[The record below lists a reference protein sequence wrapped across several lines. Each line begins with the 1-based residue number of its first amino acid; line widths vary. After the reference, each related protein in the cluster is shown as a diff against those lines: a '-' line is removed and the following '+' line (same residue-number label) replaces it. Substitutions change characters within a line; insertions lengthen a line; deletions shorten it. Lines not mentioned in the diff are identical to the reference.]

1 MFTLSFQAW
10 LLSKKRWAILCYIKD
25 HTHPLQ
31 DTAIA
36 YKSWRPDARI
46 NLRGPYFNHRG
57 NACWRLIRGRLTA
70 GRSEQDEEWE
80 LEKQLSEE
88 SSTLFQVLCVQSNI
102 SCVFFLT
109 SSWPE
114 GCLIAL
120 ISEEKGDS
128 HCQERDIKL
137 SEGTTVSQP
146 LCPASSNHLIPPHH
160 LFTVLFTMQLPTLC
174 WWWLCRMSNRWC
186 PDCEEKASALGDKNG
201 ARSQAQMLL
210 KWSKWTQE
218 PTHKRC

>member
-1 MFTLSFQAW
+1 M
-10 LLSKKRWAILCYIKD
+10 
-25 HTHPLQ
+25 
-31 DTAIA
+31 
-36 YKSWRPDARI
+36 
-46 NLRGPYFNHRG
+46 RGPYFNHRG

-70 GRSEQDEEWE
+70 GRSEQDEEWD

-120 ISEEKGDS
+120 ISEEKGNS

-146 LCPASSNHLIPPHH
+146 LCPASSNHLTTTPSPLHSSFH
-160 LFTVLFTMQLPTLC
+160 NAA
-174 WWWLCRMSNRWC
+174 SN
-186 PDCEEKASALGDKNG
+186 ALLMVALQDVK
-201 ARSQAQMLL
+201 QMVSRL
-210 KWSKWTQE
+210 
-218 PTHKRC
+218 